1 MTGWS
6 QGLGLPFGEKQLDYI
21 LDSTARIN
29 LSEGSVRSGKTIGS
43 IIRWLDYVSRPY
55 SGELVI
61 AGKTRDTV
69 YRNIFRPM
77 MDPSIT
83 GAIAGRVNYRQGAPT
98 ARILGQPVHVIG
110 ANDNLAET
118 KIRGMTVGGCLLDE
132 ATLIPET
139 FFRQM
144 LARMSPP
151 GAMMFATTNPDN
163 KRHWLKRNFID
174 RASEL
179 DMRVWH
185 FTLDDNPALSPQYVK
200 SLKAEYTGLWYKRFI
215 SGLWVSAEGAI
226 YDGFDTDRH
235 VEDEVPLILEW
246 IGVGVDYGTTNPFSA
261 LLAGIGVD
269 GRVHVVSEYRWDSH
283 KERRQLSDREYAD
296 AVREWLSEYKPP
308 GSVYPG
314 VEDVPLVVDPSAA
327 SFVQEL
333 WRGGFSPEKASNRVQ
348 DGIRA
353 VSNIINRDVLRI
365 HASCT
370 GLIDELSGYVWDEKQ
385 LLRGVE
391 APLKVDDHGPDAL
404 RYLVATTAWSWR
416 DSVPA
421 LADAA

>member
-6 QGLGLPFGEKQLDYI
+6 DGLDLPLGEKQIDSI

-29 LSEGSVRSGKTIGS
+29 LWEGSVRSGKTIGS
-43 IIRWLDYVSRPY
+43 IIRWLDYIADPPA
-55 SGELVI
+55 GELVI

-77 MDPSIT
+77 MDPVIT
-83 GAIAGRVNYRQGAPT
+83 GAIAGRVNYRQGAPS
-98 ARILGQPVHVIG
+98 ARIFGREIHVIG
-110 ANDNLAET
+110 ANDAQAET
-118 KIRGMTVGGCLLDE
+118 KIRGMTVAGCLIDE
-132 ATLIPET
+132 ATLVPES

-163 KRHWLKRNFID
+163 KRHWLKKSYMD
-174 RASEL
+174 RAGDL
-179 DMRVWH
+179 DMRMWH

-226 YDGFDTDRH
+226 FDAFDVDRH
-235 VEDEVPLILEW
+235 VEASTPLILEW
-246 IGVGVDYGTTNPFSA
+246 IGVGVDYGTTNPFVGV
-261 LLAGIGVD
+261 LAGIGSD
-269 GRVHVVSEYRWDSH
+269 GRVHIVSEYRWDSRA
-283 KERRQLSDREYAD
+283 KRRQLADREYAD
-296 AVREWLSEYKPP
+296 AVRGWLASYTPP
-308 GSVYPG
+308 GSKYPG

-327 SFVQEL
+327 SFIQEL
-333 WRGGFSPEKASNRVQ
+333 WRGGFAPEKAVNRVQ

-353 VSNIINRDVLRI
+353 VANLIARDALRI
-365 HASCT
+365 HVSCN
-370 GLIDELSGYVWDEKQ
+370 GLIDELAGYVWDEKQ

-404 RYLVATTAWSWR
+404 RYLIATTAWSWR